1 MTLALTRAPFGMLIL
16 VLLALAPHLKA
27 ESCPGSSQKAVYL
40 FRPALEYQSSFD
52 EEDLFVPD
60 ELKDAFWNQCVPG
73 PNFVLVKSGPSCQ
86 QAFAECQNWTI
97 GRAMLQAMVECIPL
111 TKCDYYTG
119 NPPLSGVFVCTYA
132 EAEAILT
139 QDLLAGKP
147 ALAAKVQQ
155 ACYPR
160 VNIGDQD
167 KVPATFKAVDPSLLP
182 KSRGD

>member
-1 MTLALTRAPFGMLIL
+1 MASAPGRALFGFLIL
-16 VLLALAPHLKA
+16 VSFALTPHLKA
-27 ESCPGSSQKAVYL
+27 EPCTFPSQKAVYL

-60 ELKDAFWNQCVPG
+60 ELKDAFWKQCVPG
-73 PNFVLVKSGPSCQ
+73 PHFALAKSGPYCR
-86 QAFAECQNWTI
+86 QAFGECQDWTI
-97 GRAMLQAMVECIPL
+97 ARAMLQAMTECIPL
-111 TKCDYYTG
+111 TKCDDYTG
-119 NPPLSGVFVCTYA
+119 NPPLAGVYVCSYA
-132 EAEAILT
+132 EAQAILT
-139 QDLLAGKP
+139 QDLLAAKP

-167 KVPATFKAVDPSLLP
+167 KAPGTFKAVDPGLLP